1 MFIFLGAQWA
11 MAAPMVSMTNPSLM
25 PGDTA
30 VDIDLFINT
39 DSSNPVD
46 SATFTLDSESSSI
59 VSGVDIYSP
68 NGWVQTITFPKF
80 GSTDYG
86 SPPNPIESD
95 YKFAT
100 LHVDCSNLNTDS
112 ATIGFSFIELAD
124 PDTATAYQDV
134 RVSGGHVSCNPVPVP
149 PSALLMVSGLIGL
162 VGLGKKRILR

>member
-11 MAAPMVSMTNPSLM
+11 MAAPMVSMTNPSLK

-30 VDIDLFINT
+30 VDVDLFINT
-39 DSSNPVD
+39 DSSYPVD
-46 SATFTLDSESSSI
+46 SATFTLDSESYSI
-59 VSGVDIYSP
+59 VSSVDIYSP
-68 NGWVQTITFPKF
+68 TNWTPTINLPIF
-80 GSTDYG
+80 GSTDGYY
-86 SPPNPIESD
+86 PPNPIESD

-100 LHVDCSNLNTDS
+100 LHVNCSNLNTDS
-112 ATIGFSFIELAD
+112 VTIGFDSVELAD
-124 PDTATAYQDV
+124 PAATVYQDV